1 MASQSRL
8 LGWLLLNFPVQ
19 NFCLLPMATFE
30 LKSFDVFV
38 KGRSEN
44 VYKEF
49 VKVKSKVYLRE
60 KKGVKSAVFFCLIIL
75 FC

>member
-1 MASQSRL
+1 
-8 LGWLLLNFPVQ
+8 
-19 NFCLLPMATFE
+19 MATFE